1 VTDAARP
8 EKDIKDLTFAELGAE
23 LARWGEPK
31 FRTGQIFDWIYG
43 RGAGSFPEFTSLPLG
58 LRLKLGQA
66 FALRMPELAE
76 HLVSTDK
83 AEKFLFRLAD
93 GQFIETVLIPAG
105 ARKTLCLSSQVG
117 CRYGCGFCASGLGGF
132 KRNLS
137 PGEITGQIL
146 YLRSRL
152 NVALTNFVFMGMGE
166 PLDNFDSLERAL
178 RNMNA
183 PEGLGVAAR
192 RITISTAGVVP
203 GINRLKELD
212 LQVNL
217 SLSLHAA
224 RDGLRSRLMPINR
237 QYPLEAVLKACED
250 YIRAGGRMMT
260 LEYVLLG
267 GINDSGADARELA
280 AIARRLRAKVNLIP
294 YSEFEGLACRPVRS
308 ARRDEFL
315 KTLIELGVKATV
327 RASKGAGI
335 RAACGQLAG
344 RLRRKRTSPS

>member
-1 VTDAARP
+1 MER
-8 EKDIKDLTFAELGAE
+8 DIKDLTFEEVGAE
-23 LARWGEPK
+23 LSRWGEPK
-31 FRTGQIFDWIYG
+31 FRTGQILDWIYK
-43 RGAGSFPEFTSLPLG
+43 RAAGSFSEFTSLPLG
-58 LRLKLGQA
+58 LREKLGRA
-66 FALRMPELAE
+66 FSLRLPELFE
-76 HLVSTDK
+76 HLVSADR

-137 PGEITGQIL
+137 AGEMTGQIL
-146 YLRSRL
+146 FLRNRL
-152 NVALTNFVFMGMGE
+152 NIALTNFVFMGMGE
-166 PLDNFDSLERAL
+166 PLDNFDNLVRAL

-183 PEGLGVAAR
+183 PEGLGIAAR
-192 RITISTAGVVP
+192 RITVSTAGVIP
-203 GINRLKELD
+203 GIVRLKGLD

-217 SLSLHAA
+217 SLSLHAV
-224 RDGLRSRLMPINR
+224 RDSLRSRLMPINR
-237 QYPLEAVLKACED
+237 KYPLEMVLKTCED

-267 GINDSGADARELA
+267 GINDSAADARGLA

-294 YSEFEGLACRPVRS
+294 YSEFEGLACRPTRQPEQD
-308 ARRDEFL
+308 AFL
-315 KTLIELGVKATV
+315 EMLAEMRVKATL
-327 RASKGAGI
+327 RRSKGAAI

-344 RLRRKRTSPS
+344 RLRKKTSPS